1 MTKKDCKLLII
12 EYECLSFIHPMAE
25 NNKNKESLTFQ
36 AEVSKLLDL
45 VANSLYSEREIFLRE
60 LISNANDACEKLRY
74 EALSKKDILQ
84 KDSELSINIRVSK
97 KKKTIEIEDNGIGMS
112 RQELIDN
119 LGTIARSGTGKFIE
133 AMKSKKENN
142 ISAIGQFGVGF
153 YSSYMVAD
161 TVDVHSKNAE
171 IENSFLWSSNGKDN
185 YTIESLE
192 KKSRGTLIKLN
203 IKKDA
208 DEFLDSFR
216 LRSII
221 TKYSNYIPFPIY
233 LKDLDSKDKEEKV
246 NEGDPLWLKDKKN
259 IKPEDY
265 KQFYNNISFN
275 FDEPLKT
282 IHYNAEGVIN
292 YKALLYLPTNQPMD
306 LFQQDRKNK
315 IKLYVQKVFITDE
328 CEEIIPNWLRFV
340 PGVIDSQ
347 DISLNISREMLQNN
361 PVILKIK
368 AGITNKIL
376 NELKTLSNK
385 EKDTYLK
392 FWNNFGAV
400 IKEGLYE
407 FNDHHEKILPL
418 LRFETSESENYASL
432 DDYIQNMKPDQ
443 NEIYYFANTDKDH
456 IKNSPQ
462 LEAFTANKIPVLF
475 MTDAVDEFWL
485 QNIKNFKDKEFK
497 SISKGKVDLSKLKKD
512 NKSKIKS
519 ENKKNNKIN
528 DLINILKAELKEKIS
543 DVVISDRLT
552 KSPILLVADEGAMDI
567 NMEKLMKMHNKSSPD
582 SKKILEI
589 NAEHPM
595 IIKISESLNKYDHK
609 KISNLLLDQ
618 ANILDGN
625 PLSNASAYMES
636 LTELFIKD

>member
-1 MTKKDCKLLII
+1 
-12 EYECLSFIHPMAE
+12 MADIK
-25 NNKNKESLTFQ
+25 NNKESLVFQ

-45 VANSLYSEREIFLRE
+45 MANSLYSEREIFLRE
-60 LISNANDACEKLRY
+60 LISNSADACEKLRY
-74 EALSKKDILQ
+74 EALSKKDLLG
-84 KDSELSINIRVSK
+84 KDKELKINIRVSK
-97 KKKTIEIEDNGIGMS
+97 KKKIIEVEDNGIGMS
-112 RQELIDN
+112 RQDLIDN
-119 LGTIARSGTGKFIE
+119 LGTIARSGTSKFIE
-133 AMKSKKENN
+133 AMKTKKRDDL
-142 ISAIGQFGVGF
+142 SSIGQFGVGF

-161 TVDVHSKNAE
+161 SVKVLSKSAE
-171 IENSFLWSSNGKDN
+171 LKESFLWSSKGKDN
-185 YTIESLE
+185 YVVESFMKE
-192 KKSRGTLIKLN
+192 NRGTTITLN
-203 IKKDA
+203 IKKDS

-233 LKDLDSKDKEEKV
+233 LKDLDNKEKEEKI

-292 YKALLYLPTNQPMD
+292 YRALLYIPTNQPMD

-315 IKLYVQKVFITDE
+315 IKLYVQKVFITDD
-328 CEEIIPNWLRFV
+328 CDEIIPNWLRFI

-361 PVILKIK
+361 PVITKIK
-368 AGITNKIL
+368 KGITTKIL
-376 NELKTLSNK
+376 NEITTFSSK
-385 EKDTYLK
+385 EVDTYLK

-407 FNDHHEKILPL
+407 FNDHHDKILPL
-418 LRFETSESENYASL
+418 LRFQTSESEDLSSL
-432 DDYIQNMKPDQ
+432 DDYLKKMKSDQ
-443 NEIYYFANTDKDH
+443 NEIYYFANPDKDH

-462 LEAFTANKIPVLF
+462 LETFIANKIPVLF

-485 QNIKNFKDKEFK
+485 QNIQKFKEKEFK
-497 SISKGKVDLSKLKKD
+497 SITKGKVDLSKLKKNGD
-512 NKSKIKS
+512 KKSKV
-519 ENKKNNKIN
+519 NKNVSKIN
-528 DLINILKAELKEKIS
+528 DLINVLKKELEEKIS
-543 DVVISDRLT
+543 NVIISDRLT
-552 KSPILLVADEGAMDI
+552 KSPILLVADETSMDI
-567 NMEKLMKMHNKSSPD
+567 NMEKLMKMHNKKTPD

-589 NAEHPM
+589 NPDHPM
-595 IIKISESLNKYDHK
+595 IIKLSETLTKVDHK
-609 KISNLLLDQ
+609 KLSNLLLDQ

-625 PLSNASAYMES
+625 VLSNPANYIES
-636 LTELFIKD
+636 LTDLFIKP